1 MKYKTLLT
9 SLALTA
15 MPAFAA
21 PIYNIFEL
29 GIADG
34 ETAAYDQIGAE
45 NIYSSLANEPGT
57 LAMYSVK
64 SPENPQLAYMIE
76 IYADNAA
83 YQAHIQSPQYQK
95 FREASPKILSDH
107 KHKYNIE
114 PQYLADK
121 KIAQTA
127 ATRVNFATV
136 TVKPEDNAALARI
149 VKAEMAESLAK
160 EADVLALYAAT
171 DKEQPQQWYFLEI
184 YADDAAYQAHRET
197 PHFQKYLQETAAML
211 QEKNIRTLTPTLLQ
225 NQGGVHYDAP

>member
-45 NIYSSLANEPGT
+45 NIHTSLTNEPGT

-64 SPENPQLAYMIE
+64 NPENPQLAYMIE
-76 IYADNAA
+76 IYADEAA
-83 YQAHIQSPQYQK
+83 YQTHIQSPQYQK

-107 KHKYNIE
+107 KHKYNLT

-121 KIAQTA
+121 KVAQTT

-136 TVKPEDNAALARI
+136 SVKPEDNAAFAHI

-160 EADVLALYAAT
+160 EAGVLALYAAT
-171 DKEQPQQWYFLEI
+171 NKDQP
-184 YADDAAYQAHRET
+184 
-197 PHFQKYLQETAAML
+197 
-211 QEKNIRTLTPTLLQ
+211 N
-225 NQGGVHYDAP
+225 

>member
-1 MKYKTLLT
+1 MNKNTLLT
-9 SLALTA
+9 SLVLTA

-76 IYADNAA
+76 IYAD
-83 YQAHIQSPQYQK
+83 
-95 FREASPKILSDH
+95 
-107 KHKYNIE
+107 
-114 PQYLADK
+114 
-121 KIAQTA
+121 
-127 ATRVNFATV
+127 
-136 TVKPEDNAALARI
+136 
-149 VKAEMAESLAK
+149 
-160 EADVLALYAAT
+160 
-171 DKEQPQQWYFLEI
+171 
-184 YADDAAYQAHRET
+184 DAAYQAHRET